1 MNTPTDAAGE
11 NAAAIAPGFAV
22 EIRDLCKSYDGRPVL
37 KDLSFSLLPGEFT
50 AIVGRSGCGKSTLL
64 RHLIGLELPDSGEV
78 FIDGVKRTN
87 LLGNALIMFQEPR
100 LLPWKTVLENVGIG
114 LSGGNRENAVV
125 EALES
130 VGLGERGK
138 DWPHVLSGGQKQR
151 VSLAR
156 ALAHAPQFLLLDE
169 PMGALDALTRLE
181 MQRLIERLW
190 LERQFTALLV
200 THDVGE
206 AITLAD
212 RIILLEEG
220 RVAKDVRVDFPRP
233 RTRRSKEF
241 AALEAEVLD
250 WIMSI
255 FMGFI

>member
-1 MNTPTDAAGE
+1 MPAHASGE
-11 NAAAIAPGFAV
+11 TAPIVPGVTV
-22 EIRDLCKSYDGRPVL
+22 EIRGLCKSYDGRRVL
-37 KDLSFSLLPGEFT
+37 DALSFSLLPGEFT

-78 FIDGVKRTN
+78 FIDEVKRTN
-87 LLGNALIMFQEPR
+87 LLGNARIMFQEPR
-100 LLPWKTVLENVGIG
+100 LLPWENVLANVGIG
-114 LSGGNRENAVV
+114 LSGSWQTAAI

-130 VGLGERGK
+130 VGLGERAN
-138 DWPHVLSGGQKQR
+138 DWPYVLSGGQKQR
-151 VSLAR
+151 IALAR

-190 LERQFTALLV
+190 LERKFTALLV

-220 RVAKDVRVDFPRP
+220 RVAKDVQVDIPRP
-233 RTRRSKEF
+233 RARGTQEF

-255 FMGFI
+255 HMGFI

>member
-1 MNTPTDAAGE
+1 MMNAP
-11 NAAAIAPGFAV
+11 IAPGVAV
-22 EIRDLCKSYDGRPVL
+22 DIRDLCKSYDGRRVL
-37 KDLSFSLLPGEFT
+37 DALTLSLHAGEFT

-64 RHLIGLELPDSGEV
+64 RHLIGLERPDSGEV
-78 FIDGVKRTN
+78 FIDGVKRSN
-87 LLGNALIMFQEPR
+87 LLGNARIMFQEPR
-100 LLPWKTVLENVGIG
+100 LLPWKTVLANVGIG
-114 LSGGNRENAVV
+114 LSGNWQSAAV
-125 EALES
+125 EALQS
-130 VGLGERGK
+130 VGLGERAK
-138 DWPHVLSGGQKQR
+138 DWPYVLSGGQKQR

-190 LERQFTALLV
+190 QERGFTALLV

-212 RIILLEEG
+212 RIVLLDDG
-220 RVAKDVRVDFPRP
+220 RVTKDVPVNMPRP
-233 RTRRSKEF
+233 RQRGGKKF

-255 FMGFI
+255 YMGFI